1 MKTCGWGWH
10 RHPQPNGWLQGIPA
24 AILANDSLARGD
36 LWEFWRK
43 NPPGKPSHGTHH
55 SFTRSSENHHLLKS
69 ALFFWDRGYVIG
81 PSLFGYTLRFQ
92 NTIQNLT
99 CFVQSIHWED
109 VFRMV
114 LRKGRLGC
122 IWLWNPGKVYLIY
135 SCYIKLPANKGW
147 QHGTICYLPPRSSTT
162 TLVEHVLSL
171 ETLVHKRGAARDVE
185 WNLGVYIY
193 KLNINRLIACPCL
206 SFEHASAWHCVPID
220 RIRYST

>member
-69 ALFFWDRGYVIG
+69 ALFFWDRGYVILPFLG
-81 PSLFGYTLRFQ
+81 IPWDSKTLYKTWYVLYNR
-92 NTIQNLT
+92 
-99 CFVQSIHWED
+99 SIGRI
-109 VFRMV
+109 VFWMV
-114 LRKGRLGC
+114 LRKGRLGSV
-122 IWLWNPGKVYLIY
+122 WLWNPGKVYLIY
-135 SCYIKLPANKGW
+135 SCYIKLPTNKRW
-147 QHGTICYLPPRSSTT
+147 QHGTICYLPPSSSTT
-162 TLVEHVLSL
+162 TIIEHVLSL

-185 WNLGVYIY
+185 WNLGISIPSHMKLGTLVYI
-193 KLNINRLIACPCL
+193 KNIDWLIACPCL
-206 SFEHASAWHCVPID
+206 SFEHASA
-220 RIRYST
+220 